1 MKVPARAPSSSGD
14 TEARVGVDEERT
26 TPVELFFDLVFVY
39 AITQMAHLVS
49 AHPTPVGFA
58 RCAVVLATV
67 WYAWICFA
75 WLTNNVGVGDGVV
88 RVGVLAAAGASFLVA
103 LAVPHALDSE
113 VLLFVVAYLV
123 VRLLHVVL
131 YAYGTRRAPAA
142 HRNVLAIAPTFVLG
156 PAALFAL
163 PWLPEGWR
171 LPYLLVALAFDVS
184 SPYVS
189 GVAELP
195 VRPAHFAE
203 RFALFVIITLGE
215 SIVSIG
221 VGAGARPHGAV
232 LIAVALAFLLAVLLW
247 WAYFDVVSTAA
258 ERRLGR
264 AARAERAILARDAY
278 TYIHY
283 VIVAGIVGFA
293 VGCKKLVADPTQ
305 QLATAGAVALCGGV
319 AIYLLGHALFRL
331 RMTRSIGRHHLAGA
345 AASAALIFVSPRVP
359 ALAVAGLLAVILAA
373 AAAWER
379 LERAR
384 RRRRHQAEVVA
395 DTR

>member
-131 YAYGTRRAPAA
+131 
-142 HRNVLAIAPTFVLG
+142 
-156 PAALFAL
+156 
-163 PWLPEGWR
+163 
-171 LPYLLVALAFDVS
+171 
-184 SPYVS
+184 
-189 GVAELP
+189 
-195 VRPAHFAE
+195 
-203 RFALFVIITLGE
+203 
-215 SIVSIG
+215 
-221 VGAGARPHGAV
+221 
-232 LIAVALAFLLAVLLW
+232 
-247 WAYFDVVSTAA
+247 
-258 ERRLGR
+258 
-264 AARAERAILARDAY
+264 
-278 TYIHY
+278 
-283 VIVAGIVGFA
+283 
-293 VGCKKLVADPTQ
+293 
-305 QLATAGAVALCGGV
+305 
-319 AIYLLGHALFRL
+319 
-331 RMTRSIGRHHLAGA
+331 
-345 AASAALIFVSPRVP
+345 
-359 ALAVAGLLAVILAA
+359 
-373 AAAWER
+373 
-379 LERAR
+379 
-384 RRRRHQAEVVA
+384 
-395 DTR
+395 